1 MEEPRK
7 SAAFTEMDRESSSF
21 GSEKSTLTDDFS
33 SSSLTSTSTKVGED
47 NHNSHDQFKVEILKH
62 KEREE
67 EEDKTEDHSFLCT
80 SSSSKGNTEE
90 KVMNNSTMSDSV
102 SPDSTFKRSKSYS
115 GGLFRNLISCG
126 SSDTNDSAL
135 VAINKRSNKNNHHS
149 QLILAKDNK
158 IGGSQSQ
165 RVFGTTLNRQLPY
178 ASRSV
183 MSLFLFFSSRNDEE
197 LLIYIQDKIKVSNF
211 FFFFEKVLQKFPI
224 NPSSLHVFLV
234 GF

>member
-67 EEDKTEDHSFLCT
+67 EEEEDKTEDHSFLCT
-80 SSSSKGNTEE
+80 SSSSKGNTEV
-90 KVMNNSTMSDSV
+90 KVMNNSTTSDSV

-135 VAINKRSNKNNHHS
+135 VAINKRSNK
-149 QLILAKDNK
+149 KDNK

-211 FFFFEKVLQKFPI
+211 LFFFF
-224 NPSSLHVFLV
+224 
-234 GF
+234 

>member
-67 EEDKTEDHSFLCT
+67 EEEEDKTEDHSFLCT

-90 KVMNNSTMSDSV
+90 KVMNNSTTSDSV

-135 VAINKRSNKNNHHS
+135 VAINKRSNK
-149 QLILAKDNK
+149 KDNK

-211 FFFFEKVLQKFPI
+211 FSFFFEKVLQKFPI
-224 NPSSLHVFLV
+224 NPSSLHIFLV

>member
-7 SAAFTEMDRESSSF
+7 SAVFTEMDRESSSF

-67 EEDKTEDHSFLCT
+67 EEEEDKTEDHSFLCT

-90 KVMNNSTMSDSV
+90 KVMNNSTTSDSV

-135 VAINKRSNKNNHHS
+135 VAINKRSNK
-149 QLILAKDNK
+149 KDNK

-211 FFFFEKVLQKFPI
+211 FFFFFEKVLQKFPI
-224 NPSSLHVFLV
+224 NPSSLHIFLV

>member
-67 EEDKTEDHSFLCT
+67 EEEDKTEDHSFLCA

-90 KVMNNSTMSDSV
+90 KVMNNSTTSDSV

-135 VAINKRSNKNNHHS
+135 VAINKRSNK
-149 QLILAKDNK
+149 KDNK

-197 LLIYIQDKIKVSNF
+197 LLIYIYTGQN
-211 FFFFEKVLQKFPI
+211 
-224 NPSSLHVFLV
+224 
-234 GF
+234 

>member
-67 EEDKTEDHSFLCT
+67 EEEEDKTEDHSFLCT

-90 KVMNNSTMSDSV
+90 KVMNNSTTSDSV

-135 VAINKRSNKNNHHS
+135 VAINKRSNK
-149 QLILAKDNK
+149 KDNK

-211 FFFFEKVLQKFPI
+211 FFFFFEKVLQKFPI

>member
-33 SSSLTSTSTKVGED
+33 SSFLTSTSTKVGED

-67 EEDKTEDHSFLCT
+67 EEEEDKTEDHSFLCT

-90 KVMNNSTMSDSV
+90 KVMNNSTTSDSV

-126 SSDTNDSAL
+126 SSDANDSAL
-135 VAINKRSNKNNHHS
+135 VAINKRSNK
-149 QLILAKDNK
+149 KDNK

-211 FFFFEKVLQKFPI
+211 LFFFF
-224 NPSSLHVFLV
+224 
-234 GF
+234 

>member
-21 GSEKSTLTDDFS
+21 RSEKSTLTDDFS

-67 EEDKTEDHSFLCT
+67 EEEEDKTEDHSFLCT

-90 KVMNNSTMSDSV
+90 KVMNNSTTSDSV

-135 VAINKRSNKNNHHS
+135 VAINKRSNK
-149 QLILAKDNK
+149 KDNK

-211 FFFFEKVLQKFPI
+211 FFFFFEKVLQKFPI
-224 NPSSLHVFLV
+224 NPSSLHIFLV

>member
-21 GSEKSTLTDDFS
+21 GSEKSTVTDDFS
-33 SSSLTSTSTKVGED
+33 SSSLTSSSTKVGED

-67 EEDKTEDHSFLCT
+67 EEEEEEDQTEDHSFLCT
-80 SSSSKGNTEE
+80 SSSSMGNTEE
-90 KVMNNSTMSDSV
+90 KKVMNNSTMSDSV

-126 SSDTNDSAL
+126 SSDTNDSAV
-135 VAINKRSNKNNHHS
+135 VAINKRSNKNN
-149 QLILAKDNK
+149 LLAKDNK
-158 IGGSQSQ
+158 FGGSQSQ

-183 MSLFLFFSSRNDEE
+183 MSLFFLFFCFSLQEMTKNY
-197 LLIYIQDKIKVSNF
+197 LYYIQDKIKVSNF
-211 FFFFEKVLQKFPI
+211 FFPIFFF
-224 NPSSLHVFLV
+224 
-234 GF
+234 